1 MSINTSN
8 LVTTAN
14 GLAELARV
22 QSLNAKLFEDHREI
36 SLQML
41 FPYIVISQ
49 KTVEEVEVV
58 TSSTDVEVQSEAA
71 WARVDV
77 CQVQSYSREDVT
89 YRDFTIGALL
99 EIKNNIGNART
110 AVLFCK
116 TRIVDA
122 RSNSRKASD
131 GNRTATDILDS
142 EYGYTVNQL
151 PFAYTELLDSDG
163 NVNPDGIT
171 IGAAKF
177 GRARHRML
185 FNYII
190 DNNSGIADNITVD
203 DNVYPYSDGYLS
215 KRAFE
220 EGLKRY
226 EEAVSEY
233 QAEYEKFAN
242 GSRLYYENVA
252 DAMRWAHPQHEFV
265 LLRNEAETTEFPDV
279 DIQAANQ
286 TWGIEQWPTEPL
298 SYSEPDSYAGF
309 TPEQYG
315 TPYGDDGDRAD
326 YERAMLFELKEVRN
340 VEWSKA
346 EGTTENIRIPV
357 FFKFMF
363 YIRKSLPTSEKIAFV
378 STYHVLRYSMQFKLD
393 GSDMYVEGEIPILND
408 GTSFAPSCPS
418 VGKIRIDRTRPSFS
432 LLAEVVNFTQPS
444 TNVVLAMSSFVQT
457 YYIHY
462 AVTGQGPRMLF
473 DNVEFFKSAMGAQ
486 MDTNLNISGKLA
498 LLIQPNTPAGYTFAK
513 SNGNMYCFG
522 KDFDLEESVGVG
534 IQPSFNEP
542 GVTFD
547 AIFLNAIFSNL
558 PIHIMGNSDSGIMYS
573 FKDARTILMEDFDY
587 NITDPE
593 HMRLVGD
600 FRLHNARVFLYDGS
614 IPNNSRYV
622 QRSKNTIF
630 AVLAFINNKFVVSG
644 GELADITPGMSNE
657 EVASISY
664 IEIVNVE
671 SYTNYSA
678 TQSDAQKLRMSLKVH
693 YKAADASTWHTKSLT
708 FAGGTTFVSKYV
720 AIEDY
725 DGNVSV
731 IEKCLA

>member
-41 FPYIVISQ
+41 FPYIAISQ
-49 KTVEEVEVV
+49 KTVEEVDAIE
-58 TSSTDVEVQSEAA
+58 SSTDDSVRAEAA
-71 WARVDV
+71 WAHVDT
-77 CQVQSYSREDVT
+77 CQVQSYSREDVA
-89 YRDFTIGALL
+89 YRDFTIGALM
-99 EIKNNIGNART
+99 EIKTNVENART
-110 AVLFCK
+110 VILFCK

-122 RSNSRKASD
+122 RSSGKKERD
-131 GNRTATDILDS
+131 GNRTAEDILNS
-142 EYGYTVNQL
+142 EYCYTVNML

-163 NVNPDGIT
+163 NVNPDGIA
-171 IGAAKF
+171 IGAGKF
-177 GRARHRML
+177 GRSRHRML

-242 GSRLYYENVA
+242 GTRLYYENVA
-252 DAMRWAHPQHEFV
+252 DAMRWANPQHEFV

-326 YERAMLFELKEVRN
+326 YERAMMFELKEVRN
-340 VEWSKA
+340 VEWHKS
-346 EGTTENIRIPV
+346 EGVTENIRIPV

-363 YIRKSLPTSEKIAFV
+363 YIRKSLPTSEAITFV

-408 GTSFAPSCPS
+408 GSAFAPSCPS
-418 VGKIRIDRTRPSFS
+418 VGKIKIDRTRPRFS
-432 LLAEVVNFTQPS
+432 LLTEVVNFSQPS
-444 TNVVLAMSSFVQT
+444 TNVILKMSSFVQT
-457 YYIHY
+457 YYVRY
-462 AVTGQGPRMLF
+462 AVTERGPRMLF
-473 DNVEFFKSAMGAQ
+473 DNVEFFKSTMGAQ
-486 MDTNLNISGKLA
+486 LDSNLNISGKLA
-498 LLIQPNTPAGYTFAK
+498 LLIQPNTPAGYTFVK
-513 SNGNMYCFG
+513 SNGDMYCFG

-542 GVTFD
+542 GVNFD
-547 AIFLNAIFSNL
+547 TIFLNAIFSNL

-593 HMRLVGD
+593 YMRLVGD

-630 AVLAFINNKFVVSG
+630 AVLAFINNKFIVSG

-678 TQSDAQKLRMSLKVH
+678 AQSDAQKLRMSLKVH
-693 YKAADASTWHTKSLT
+693 YKASDADTWHTKSVS

-725 DGNVSV
+725 DGNVGV
-731 IEKCLA
+731 VEKCLA